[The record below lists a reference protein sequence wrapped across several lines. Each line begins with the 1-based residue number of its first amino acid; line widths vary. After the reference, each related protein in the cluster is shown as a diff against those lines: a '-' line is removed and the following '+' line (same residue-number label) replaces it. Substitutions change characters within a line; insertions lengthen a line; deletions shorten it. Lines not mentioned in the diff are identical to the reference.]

1 MGDILHTVF
10 VVMMYLVFIVI
21 LPFALIVA
29 TPFIL
34 LWPGKRLP
42 GGGRA
47 KRDIE
52 SRYRRLL
59 KVWEEIGKGLPSS

>member
-47 KRDIE
+47 KRDVE

>member
-10 VVMMYLVFIVI
+10 VVMMYLIFIVV
-21 LPFALIVA
+21 LPFVLIVA

-34 LWPGKRLP
+34 LWPGKRIP
-42 GGGRA
+42 GGRRA

-52 SRYRRLL
+52 DRYRRILR
-59 KVWEEIGKGLPSS
+59 VWEEIGKGLPT